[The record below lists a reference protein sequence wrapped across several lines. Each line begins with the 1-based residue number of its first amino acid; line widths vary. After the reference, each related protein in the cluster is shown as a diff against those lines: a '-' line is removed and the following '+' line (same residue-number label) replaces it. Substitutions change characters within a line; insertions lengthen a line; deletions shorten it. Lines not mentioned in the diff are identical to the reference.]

1 MNKKSYIKPTAML
14 LRLNTSESI
23 AGEVIINT
31 SDATVIGGGDGELN
45 TKEGTFFEGELNES
59 DETIVFKKIPSLWD
73 EEE

>member
-1 MNKKSYIKPTAML
+1 ML
-14 LRLNTSESI
+14 LRLSTSESI

>member
-1 MNKKSYIKPTAML
+1 MNKKSYIKPTAVL
-14 LRLNTSESI
+14 LQLSTSESI

>member
-1 MNKKSYIKPTAML
+1 MNNKSYIKPTAVL
-14 LRLNTSESI
+14 LRLSTSESI

-45 TKEGTFFEGELNES
+45 TKEGSFFEGELNENG
-59 DETIVFKKIPSLWD
+59 EKIVFKKIPSLWD

>member
-1 MNKKSYIKPTAML
+1 ML
-14 LRLNTSESI
+14 LRLSTSESI

-31 SDATVIGGGDGELN
+31 SDATVIGGGGGELN
-45 TKEGTFFEGELNES
+45 TKEGSFFEGELNES

>member
-1 MNKKSYIKPTAML
+1 MNKKSYIKPTVVL

-31 SDATVIGGGDGELN
+31 SDATVIGGGGGELN
-45 TKEGTFFEGELNES
+45 TKEGSFFEGELNES
-59 DETIVFKKIPSLWD
+59 DETIVLKAFPSLWD

>member
-1 MNKKSYIKPTAML
+1 ML

-31 SDATVIGGGDGELN
+31 SDATVIGGGGGELN
-45 TKEGTFFEGELNES
+45 TKEGSFFEGELNEN
-59 DETIVFKKIPSLWD
+59 DEKIVLKKIPSLWD

>member
-1 MNKKSYIKPTAML
+1 ML
-14 LRLNTSESI
+14 LRLSTSESI

-31 SDATVIGGGDGELN
+31 SDATVIGGGGGELN

>member
-1 MNKKSYIKPTAML
+1 ML
-14 LRLNTSESI
+14 LRLSTSESI
-23 AGEVIINT
+23 AGEVIINI

-45 TKEGTFFEGELNES
+45 TKEGIFFEGELNES

>member
-1 MNKKSYIKPTAML
+1 ML

>member
-1 MNKKSYIKPTAML
+1 MNKKSYIKPSAVL
-14 LRLNTSESI
+14 LRLSTSESI

-45 TKEGTFFEGELNES
+45 TKEGSFFEGELNES

>member
-1 MNKKSYIKPTAML
+1 MNKKIYIKPTAML
-14 LRLNTSESI
+14 LRLSTSESI
-23 AGEVIINT
+23 AGEVIINI

-45 TKEGTFFEGELNES
+45 TKEGIFFEGELNES

>member
-1 MNKKSYIKPTAML
+1 MNKKPYIKPTAVL

-31 SDATVIGGGDGELN
+31 SNATIIGEEGGELN
-45 TKEGTFFEGELNES
+45 ALQGTLFDGEQNES
-59 DETIVFKKIPSLWD
+59 DETIVLKAFPSLWD

>member
-1 MNKKSYIKPTAML
+1 MKKKPYIKPTAVL
-14 LRLNTSESI
+14 LRLSTSESI

-45 TKEGTFFEGELNES
+45 TKEGSFFEGEQNES

>member
-1 MNKKSYIKPTAML
+1 ML
-14 LRLNTSESI
+14 LRLSTSESI

-45 TKEGTFFEGELNES
+45 TKEGIFFEGELNENG
-59 DETIVFKKIPSLWD
+59 EKIVLKTIPSLWD

>member
-14 LRLNTSESI
+14 LRLSTSESI

-31 SDATVIGGGDGELN
+31 SDATVIGGGGGELN
-45 TKEGTFFEGELNES
+45 TKEGSFFEGELNES

>member
-1 MNKKSYIKPTAML
+1 ML
-14 LRLNTSESI
+14 LRLSTSESI

-31 SDATVIGGGDGELN
+31 SDATVIGGGGGELN
-45 TKEGTFFEGELNES
+45 TKEGIFFEGELNES